1 MLSIPA
7 PAPSIAPMAYRAGA
21 SPTKSGSGVWFIL
34 LIAVFIGG
42 VGFACLKYVAPKL
55 EARASATSASMEG
68 PLVVAKEPPP
78 PPLASAEPSPSSNV
92 AHTTAA
98 VTKADALTAKDKA
111 KEAKEAKEKR
121 ARAKAR
127 AAAAGAAPSASSA
140 DMPLP
145 SDRLSLN
152 KSTN

>member
-21 SPTKSGSGVWFIL
+21 SPTKSGSGVWFIM

-78 PPLASAEPSPSSNV
+78 PPLASAESSPSSNV
-92 AHTTAA
+92 AHTTAAA
-98 VTKADALTAKDKA
+98 VTKADALTAKDK
-111 KEAKEAKEKR
+111 AKEAKEKR

>member
-21 SPTKSGSGVWFIL
+21 SPTKSGSGIWFIL

-78 PPLASAEPSPSSNV
+78 PPLASAEPAPSSNV
-92 AHTTAA
+92 AHTTTA
-98 VTKADALTAKDKA
+98 VTKADALAAKDKD
-111 KEAKEAKEKR
+111 KAKEAKEKR

-140 DMPLP
+140 EMPLP

>member
-21 SPTKSGSGVWFIL
+21 SPTKSGSGVWFIM

-78 PPLASAEPSPSSNV
+78 PPLASAEPAPSSNV

-98 VTKADALTAKDKA
+98 VTKADALTTKDK
-111 KEAKEAKEKR
+111 AKEAKEKR

-127 AAAAGAAPSASSA
+127 AAAAGASPSASA
-140 DMPLP
+140 GDMPLP